1 MRGIYFVSLISIA
14 ESQVRSL
21 PPEVA
26 PSGDVELKF
35 QQGLEKSTRQLME
48 NRGLAMIVEHWLSP
62 FIFSAAF
69 GGACGVVYYSTG
81 YWPFRRYLKRA
92 AKESYLLEQIRKKS
106 TCDRNSPSKSN
117 ICRDI
122 DQLRHYVLNSPRP
135 DQLLEWFSLKA
146 TALRAWAATFADWI
160 CVLSMASAFLPLVFL
175 GEANLFNRA
184 CFLAGINGL
193 LKAAIEHATLFT
205 PVLGLDD
212 IMEQYFPHIQSRTN
226 ITGAANTGW
235 TVYPMGTPL
244 AIIHSNHTFYSV
256 MATFFIFKAWMKK
269 SDKGQEVVDFG
280 WVIPIVMTVV
290 GLIEGTLL
298 VISLGHYTADVI
310 MGLAVAFLLCYN
322 DHLEWIASKMNP
334 FLKGAKKWKRK
345 SEELEAQ
352 LEELH
357 AMQHRRHKHL
367 DEKKQIERMLN
378 DREND
383 LESMNAEVHYKNQE
397 IEKQK
402 QQVEHWKRQF
412 CCLKEAMSEL
422 QAERDND
429 IQSSQKHKRKSR
441 KGRAQERKEATED
454 HAAEIAGLKETI
466 ALVEQAAEERTER
479 FELLER
485 AFLVK
490 LDEMAE
496 IEEARNNELVNVE
509 EERDMLRKDFWE
521 VCKMLKSE
529 QAAAVASDQKKKDLE
544 LQVAEFAQVKREKA
558 HLEDR
563 LDWMSSVTSVTSIG
577 RSISSSCRFDD
588 SFDGRSSAGTNLR
601 VTSPMG
607 SSMCVSLGARSMP
620 ARLFEEEGTLFGDA
634 VIHNSEDD
642 VHGGHDHMHI
652 SDVDGVTSEATWEVV
667 PIVKKDVGSGDC
679 DCGDFGDTGRNVGK
693 DDISKSSS
701 SSATR
706 LPSFLRTLA
715 AEMRARAR
723 GSNAYWKLMS
733 THNGNLAW
741 MRGSLSVLI
750 LLLLYVFRRERKNGL
765 MKYVKVIIA
774 TNAFAKLLG
783 Q

>member
-1 MRGIYFVSLISIA
+1 VLKFIPIMSSSQTRVTFVDSDSSDAHSPPFQVCRRRKQKKRGKSSAKSSSSTQNGSQFPRNLNETPRSPVSLESDFDCSPESEEKRSSIIWSLVLDGVTVTLWVTR
-14 ESQVRSL
+14 ECLRSVWDL
-21 PPEVA
+21 
-26 PSGDVELKF
+26 
-35 QQGLEKSTRQLME
+35 
-48 NRGLAMIVEHWLSP
+48 
-62 FIFSAAF
+62 F
-69 GGACGVVYYSTG
+69 G
-81 YWPFRRYLKRA
+81 
-92 AKESYLLEQIRKKS
+92 
-106 TCDRNSPSKSN
+106 
-117 ICRDI
+117 
-122 DQLRHYVLNSPRP
+122 
-135 DQLLEWFSLKA
+135 
-146 TALRAWAATFADWI
+146 
-160 CVLSMASAFLPLVFL
+160 
-175 GEANLFNRA
+175 
-184 CFLAGINGL
+184 
-193 LKAAIEHATLFT
+193 
-205 PVLGLDD
+205 
-212 IMEQYFPHIQSRTN
+212 
-226 ITGAANTGW
+226 
-235 TVYPMGTPL
+235 
-244 AIIHSNHTFYSV
+244 
-256 MATFFIFKAWMKK
+256 
-269 SDKGQEVVDFG
+269 
-280 WVIPIVMTVV
+280 
-290 GLIEGTLL
+290 
-298 VISLGHYTADVI
+298 
-310 MGLAVAFLLCYN
+310 
-322 DHLEWIASKMNP
+322 
-334 FLKGAKKWKRK
+334 GAKKWKRK